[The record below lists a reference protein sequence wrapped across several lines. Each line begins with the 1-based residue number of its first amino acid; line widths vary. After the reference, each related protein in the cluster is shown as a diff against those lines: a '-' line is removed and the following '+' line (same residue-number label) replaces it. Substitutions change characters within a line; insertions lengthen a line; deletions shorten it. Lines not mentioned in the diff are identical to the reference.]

1 MNEINLTIQ
10 LERIVYIYCIFY
22 LDYFLNFPHKCFV
35 SARSFF
41 LKVIESILLR
51 NGLGKI
57 WHGVQCER
65 EVGPV
70 PGERESSAAELRQLR
85 QAGDQ
90 LSTETGLR
98 PVPQEVPQ
106 VRAEPRTVV
115 SGQGTHNFQLFLKK
129 KLKKA
134 SLVTK

>member
-1 MNEINLTIQ
+1 M
-10 LERIVYIYCIFY
+10 
-22 LDYFLNFPHKCFV
+22 
-35 SARSFF
+35 
-41 LKVIESILLR
+41 LR

-106 VRAEPRTVV
+106 VRAEPRPVV
-115 SGQGTHNFQLFLKK
+115 SGQGTHNFQLFL
-129 KLKKA
+129 
-134 SLVTK
+134 TKN